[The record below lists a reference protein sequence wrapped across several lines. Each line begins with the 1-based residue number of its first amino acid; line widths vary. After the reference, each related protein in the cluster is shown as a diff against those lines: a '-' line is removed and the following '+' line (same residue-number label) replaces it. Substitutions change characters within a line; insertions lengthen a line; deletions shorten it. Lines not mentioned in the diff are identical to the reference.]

1 MKKNGWFFGDSFT
14 SGFGLNFDHEI
25 NGINVS
31 HNKFNAPL
39 IDQIPNHLWDNIPY
53 VKFKKYKEEYKFL
66 IWPHLIAKHYDLE
79 YNNYGVSGGSND
91 DTLFNI
97 ISQLKNINEGDYV
110 FIGMTNPH
118 RIMIPIDNP
127 LDDKTLIS
135 TQVDWVQEGVSNKIT
150 NLENCNVEFYSD
162 NDKEVIINF
171 LHDIVLKNKH
181 HYGSH
186 FLKIFS
192 NLQEYFIEKN
202 INCLIWDWTLWADF
216 QSIQKWTN
224 NKIKDGHW
232 SPKGHEDFF
241 NFLKLKI
248 EEKVKIL
255 NKEIEIINKEIEI
268 INKEIKKEKKL
279 I

>member
-25 NGINVS
+25 KEMNVS
-31 HNKFNAPL
+31 HNKSNVPL
-39 IDQIPNHLWDNIPY
+39 IDQIPNHLWDNNPY
-53 VKFKKYKEEYKFL
+53 VKFKNHKEEYKFS
-66 IWPHLIAKHYDLE
+66 IWPHLIAKHYGLE

-91 DTLFNI
+91 EILFNI
-97 ISQLKNINEGDYV
+97 ISQLKNINEGDYI
-110 FIGMTNPH
+110 FIGMTIPH
-118 RIMIPIDNP
+118 RFMIPINNLLNDKP
-127 LDDKTLIS
+127 LVS
-135 TQVDWVQEGVSNKIT
+135 TQIDWINGNSSN
-150 NLENCNVEFYSD
+150 NLENYAFNFTD

-171 LHDIVLKNKH
+171 LHDIVLKHQH

-202 INCLIWDWTLWADF
+202 VNCLIWDWTLWSDF

-224 NKIKDGHW
+224 DKIKDGHW

-241 NFLKLKI
+241 NFLILNI
-248 EEKVKIL
+248 EKKEEIKIL
-255 NKEIEIINKEIEI
+255 
-268 INKEIKKEKKL
+268 KKEKKL

>member
-25 NGINVS
+25 NGMNVS

-53 VKFKKYKEEYKFL
+53 VNFKNHKEEYKFL
-66 IWPHLIAKHYDLE
+66 IWPHLIAKYYNLD
-79 YNNYGVSGGSND
+79 YNNRGVSGGSND
-91 DTLFNI
+91 ETLFNV
-97 ISQLKNINEGDYV
+97 ISELKNINEGDYV
-110 FIGMTNPH
+110 FIGMTNPF
-118 RIMIPIDNP
+118 RMMIPINNP

-135 TQVDWVQEGVSNKIT
+135 TQIDWVDSKKSNNII
-150 NLENCNVEFYSD
+150 NLENCVADFYTD

-171 LHDIVLKNKH
+171 LHDIVLKNQH
-181 HYGSH
+181 HYNSH

-192 NLQEYFIEKN
+192 NLQEYYIEKN
-202 INCLIWDWTLWADF
+202 INCLIWYMSLWCDF
-216 QSIQKWTN
+216 QSIESWTN
-224 NKIKDGHW
+224 NEIKDGHW

-241 NFLKLKI
+241 NFLKLNI

-255 NKEIEIINKEIEI
+255 IKEKKI
-268 INKEIKKEKKL
+268 INKEIKKL

>member
-14 SGFGLNFDHEI
+14 SGYGLNFDCELKL
-25 NGINVS
+25 INVS
-31 HNKFNAPL
+31 NYKFNIPS
-39 IDQIPNHLWDNIPY
+39 IDQIPDHLWGDQPY
-53 VKFKKYKEEYKFL
+53 VRFKNHKEEYKFL

-97 ISQLKNINEGDYV
+97 VSQLKNINEGDYV
-110 FIGMTNPH
+110 FIGMTNPF

-127 LDDKTLIS
+127 LADKTLIS
-135 TQVDWVQEGVSNKIT
+135 TQVDWVQLDGFTNKIT
-150 NLENCNVEFYSD
+150 NLENCNKEFYSD

-171 LHDIVLKNKH
+171 IHDIVLKHQH
-181 HYGSH
+181 HYESH

-202 INCLIWDWTLWADF
+202 VNCLIWDWTLWADF
-216 QSIQKWTN
+216 QSIEKWTN
-224 NKIKDGHW
+224 DKIKDGHW

-241 NFLKLKI
+241 NFLKLNI
-248 EEKVKIL
+248 EKKVKNL
-255 NKEIEIINKEIEI
+255 NKKKEIKI
-268 INKEIKKEKKL
+268 LKKEKKL